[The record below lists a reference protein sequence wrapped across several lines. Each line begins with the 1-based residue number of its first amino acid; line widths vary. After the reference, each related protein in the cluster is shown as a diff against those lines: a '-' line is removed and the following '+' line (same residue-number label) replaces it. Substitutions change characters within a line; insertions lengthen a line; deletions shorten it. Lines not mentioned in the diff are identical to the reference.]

1 MATKSKASKTKAGK
15 ATEKRLKKTAA
26 AKASAKVAPK
36 AKPAAKAAPKAK
48 AAAAKPAPKKI
59 GPKSG
64 KNKVAAKPL
73 AAKKPTAKKST
84 LIKATKPK
92 AAPKAKKSTA
102 KKPTTGKAA
111 PKGKQLETRLT
122 WQPREVVGAK
132 WYVAQ
137 TASNYEKRVQTL
149 IREAVLLQ
157 AMQPFVEDVVIPT
170 EPVMEV
176 KKGIKVQVDKKF
188 FPGYVLIKCNLTDA
202 VWHLIRYTPH
212 VSGFLGSER
221 GKKPFPISEAEAQRI
236 LNVMAHGAE
245 KPKNLVAFELGE
257 MLRVKEGPFANF
269 TGSVEAIDEEKERLT
284 VSVSIFGRSTPI
296 ELDYSQVEKA

>member
-1 MATKSKASKTKAGK
+1 MTKTKAEK
-15 ATEKRLKKTAA
+15 ATAKRLAKPAA
-26 AKASAKVAPK
+26 AKA
-36 AKPAAKAAPKAK
+36 KAA
-48 AAAAKPAPKKI
+48 
-59 GPKSG
+59 PKSG
-64 KNKVAAKPL
+64 KNKAV
-73 AAKKPTAKKST
+73 
-84 LIKATKPK
+84 K
-92 AAPKAKKSTA
+92 AAPASKTKAVKAVKPKT
-102 KKPTTGKAA
+102 KRPTTGKAA
-111 PKGKQLETRLT
+111 PKGKQAETRLT
-122 WQPREVVGAK
+122 WQPREVAGAK

-176 KKGIKVQVDKKF
+176 KKGVKVQVDKKF

-221 GKKPFPISEAEAQRI
+221 GKKPYPISEAEAQRI

-245 KPKNLVAFELGE
+245 KPKNLVAFEVGE
-257 MLRVKEGPFANF
+257 AVRVKEGPFANF
-269 TGSVEAIDEEKERLT
+269 SGAVEAIDEDKERLT
-284 VSVSIFGRSTPI
+284 VSVSIFGRATPI
-296 ELDYSQVEKA
+296 ELDYNQVEKA

>member
-1 MATKSKASKTKAGK
+1 MTKTKAEK
-15 ATEKRLKKTAA
+15 AKSKNLAKRL
-26 AKASAKVAPK
+26 
-36 AKPAAKAAPKAK
+36 AKPAGAKAK
-48 AAAAKPAPKKI
+48 AA
-59 GPKSG
+59 PKSG
-64 KNKVAAKPL
+64 KNKAV
-73 AAKKPTAKKST
+73 
-84 LIKATKPK
+84 K
-92 AAPKAKKSTA
+92 AAPATKAKAVKAVKPKT
-102 KKPTTGKAA
+102 KRPTTGKAA
-111 PKGKQLETRLT
+111 PKGKQAETRLT
-122 WQPREVVGAK
+122 WQPREVAGAK

-176 KKGIKVQVDKKF
+176 KKGVKVQVDKKF

-221 GKKPFPISEAEAQRI
+221 GKKPYPISEAEAQRI

-245 KPKNLVAFELGE
+245 KPKNLVAFEVGE
-257 MLRVKEGPFANF
+257 AVRVKEGPFANF
-269 TGSVEAIDEEKERLT
+269 SGAVEAIDEDKERLT
-284 VSVSIFGRSTPI
+284 VSVSIFGRATPI
-296 ELDYSQVEKA
+296 ELDYNQVEKA

>member
-1 MATKSKASKTKAGK
+1 MATKKTATKAEK

-26 AKASAKVAPK
+26 EK
-36 AKPAAKAAPKAK
+36 AKPAT
-48 AAAAKPAPKKI
+48 
-59 GPKSG
+59 
-64 KNKVAAKPL
+64 KVA
-73 AAKKPTAKKST
+73 
-84 LIKATKPK
+84 KPK
-92 AAPKAKKSTA
+92 AAPKAGKNKPVVAKAAPKAVKKAAPKKTA
-102 KKPTTGKAA
+102 KKPTTGKSA

-236 LNVMAHGAE
+236 LNVMANGAE
-245 KPKNLVAFELGE
+245 KPKNLVAYELGE
-257 MLRVKEGPFANF
+257 TLRVKEGPFANF

-296 ELDYSQVEKA
+296 ELEYSQVARSKASSR

>member
-1 MATKSKASKTKAGK
+1 MATKKTATKAEK
-15 ATEKRLKKTAA
+15 ATEKRLKKPADSSTK
-26 AKASAKVAPK
+26 AKAS
-36 AKPAAKAAPKAK
+36 
-48 AAAAKPAPKKI
+48 
-59 GPKSG
+59 PKSG
-64 KNKVAAKPL
+64 KNKVE
-73 AAKKPTAKKST
+73 KKPIAP
-84 LIKATKPK
+84 KAVKK
-92 AAPKAKKSTA
+92 AAPKKVT
-102 KKPTTGKAA
+102 KKPTTGKSA

-122 WQPREVVGAK
+122 WQPREVIGAK

-236 LNVMAHGAE
+236 LNVMANGAE
-245 KPKNLVAFELGE
+245 KPKNLVAYELGE
-257 MLRVKEGPFANF
+257 TLRVKEGPFANF